1 MDSNPPA
8 EDAARPVV
16 ENALV
21 QLAACAVRSGV
32 INAGEV
38 VLMLRSAS
46 HVQTV
51 QRAGAAFLGEHGS
64 NLGAGERAAQ
74 RERVRGQAAALS
86 LADLKQAHVVPL
98 VGLLLQPQVCQAR

>member
-1 MDSNPPA
+1 MDSNPAP
-8 EDAARPVV
+8 ENAARALV
-16 ENALV
+16 ENPLV
-21 QLAACAVRSGV
+21 QLAAGAVRGGV
-32 INAGEV
+32 IDAGEV
-38 VLMLRSAS
+38 VQMLLSPP

-86 LADLKQAHVVPL
+86 LADLKQSHVEPL
-98 VGLLLQPQVCQAR
+98 VRLLLH